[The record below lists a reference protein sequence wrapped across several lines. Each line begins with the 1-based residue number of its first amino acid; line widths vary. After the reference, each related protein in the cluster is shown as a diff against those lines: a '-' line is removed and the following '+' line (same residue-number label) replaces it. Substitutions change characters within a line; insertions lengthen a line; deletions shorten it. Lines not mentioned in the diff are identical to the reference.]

1 MRIDDYDFGNIV
13 INGKRY
19 KSDVIIFPNRVQ
31 SEWWRKEGHS
41 LHPEDLTTVFEN
53 DPDTLIVG
61 TGYNGRMSIPSNVRR
76 EIEDRGI
83 RLIAE
88 KTEQACETYNGL
100 EENKAVAALHLS
112 C

>member
-1 MRIDDYDFGNIV
+1 MNIDDYKFGNIV
-13 INGKRY
+13 IDGKRY
-19 KSDVIIFPNRVQ
+19 SSDVIIHPDRVEA
-31 SEWWRKEGHS
+31 EWWRKEGHT
-41 LHPEDLTTVFEN
+41 LHLEDLTTVFES
-53 DPDTLIVG
+53 DSDTLIVG
-61 TGYNGRMSIPSNVRR
+61 TGRYGRMSIPSNVRR

-100 EENKAVAALHLS
+100 EENKAMAALHLS